1 MALGSVPSPPV
12 GVEDGAPVAPL
23 LSLASGL
30 VTPSP
35 ASVEMAAGAAT
46 VEKSAEE
53 SAALVT
59 TPWSQE
65 SAAASVAVPMQL
77 SQSGSAEVP

>member
-1 MALGSVPSPPV
+1 MAPGSVPSPPV

-30 VTPSP
+30 VTPSL

-46 VEKSAEE
+46 VEKLAEE
-53 SAALVT
+53 SAALVAT
-59 TPWSQE
+59 SWSQE
-65 SAAASVAVPMQL
+65 SAPRGLARGSHAAEPVWLGCS
-77 SQSGSAEVP
+77 